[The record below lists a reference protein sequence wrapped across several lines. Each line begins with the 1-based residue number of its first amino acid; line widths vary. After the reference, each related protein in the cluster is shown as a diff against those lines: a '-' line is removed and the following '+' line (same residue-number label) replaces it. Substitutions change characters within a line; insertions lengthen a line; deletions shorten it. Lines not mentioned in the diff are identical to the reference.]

1 MTMASWFG
9 LDTPPSGT
17 PADAAQKIADSL
29 SASAKG
35 TPLSPFVDPVAKA
48 AADAAKQVE
57 DASKKSYVES
67 VLASPAAKV
76 AAGALGLGA
85 VWYLFGRKG

>member
-1 MTMASWFG
+1 
-9 LDTPPSGT
+9 
-17 PADAAQKIADSL
+17 
-29 SASAKG
+29 
-35 TPLSPFVDPVAKA
+35 VDPVAKA

-85 VWYLFGRKG
+85 VWYIFGRKG